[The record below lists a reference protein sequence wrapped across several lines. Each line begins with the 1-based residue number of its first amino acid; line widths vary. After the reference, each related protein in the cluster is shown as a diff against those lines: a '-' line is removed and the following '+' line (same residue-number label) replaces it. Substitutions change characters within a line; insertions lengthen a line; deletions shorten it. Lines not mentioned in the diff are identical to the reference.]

1 VYLPRARIERATIGA
16 ATAWAR
22 GRGAPQ
28 SGRRSFCNWDED
40 SITMSVEA
48 ARACLT
54 GAERSRVGWIALA
67 STTLPFADRSN
78 AGVAAAALGLRE
90 QCATHDFAAS
100 RRGATGALIAALDRA
115 NATDD
120 ALVLAADR
128 RQTRPGSS
136 QEIAYGHGA
145 AALLVGQGSEIVAE
159 RLAHASV
166 AQDFVDQY
174 RAAGDDYDY
183 ALEERWIR
191 DEGQLR
197 FLPQS
202 IRLALERAGVAAERI
217 AHLVAPTPIRSSQS
231 IARSAGLPERSVA
244 ADRFD
249 ACGDTGTPHPLLLLA
264 ECLERA
270 APGDLIVVT
279 GFGQGAD
286 ALLLRAT
293 DTVRSRR
300 DGAVA
305 TVFEGGVTDPEY
317 LRFLSHCGV
326 VQMDWGKRAERD
338 ARTAQTVAWR
348 RHRDIVGFV
357 GGRCRSCDTVQ
368 YPRTRACVN
377 PECRAFDTQDD
388 QPLADTGGSVKTW
401 TEDWLAYTRDPPLVY
416 GNVAFDVGGNV
427 FTEFTDTRPG
437 DLAVGTRVRFVF
449 RVKDI
454 DAARGFHRYFWKATV
469 AH

>member
-1 VYLPRARIERATIGA
+1 VYLPRARIERATIAA

-22 GRGAPQ
+22 GRGAPS

-48 ARACLT
+48 ARTCLT
-54 GAERSRVGWIALA
+54 GIDRSRIGWLALA

-90 QCATHDFAAS
+90 QCATQDFAAS
-100 RRGATGALIAALDRA
+100 RRGATGALIAALDRPQA
-115 NATDD
+115 EDD

-128 RQTRPGSS
+128 RLSRPGSN
-136 QEIAYGHGA
+136 QETTYGHGA
-145 AALLVGQGSEIVAE
+145 AALLVGRGSGIVAE
-159 RLAHASV
+159 LVAHASV
-166 AQDFVDQY
+166 TGDFVDQY
-174 RAAGDDYDY
+174 RASGEDYDY
-183 ALEERWIR
+183 ALEERWVR

-197 FLPQS
+197 FLPQA
-202 IRLALERAGVAAERI
+202 IRLALERAGAAAEGV
-217 AHLVAPTPIRSSQS
+217 AHLVAPTPARSSQA
-231 IARSAGLPERSVA
+231 IARAAGLPERAVV

-264 ECLERA
+264 DCLDRA
-270 APGDLIVVT
+270 SAGDLIMIT
-279 GFGQGAD
+279 AFGQGAD
-286 ALLLRAT
+286 ALLMRAT
-293 DTVRSRR
+293 GTAASGRNGGTAAAFD
-300 DGAVA
+300 
-305 TVFEGGVTDPEY
+305 GGVSDPEY

-357 GGRCRSCDTVQ
+357 GGRCRRCDTAQ

-377 PECRAFDTQDD
+377 PECRAFDTQDEH
-388 QPLADTGGSVKTW
+388 PLADTGGAVKTW

-416 GNVAFDVGGNV
+416 GNVGFDGGGNV

-449 RVKDI
+449 RIKDV